1 MKTNMIKEF
10 NNEELLKEICDVY
23 GYDVKYNE
31 GYVLCTADEEDE
43 EYPYTYKNIELALIG
58 WLDTLIESEMEYRM
72 DNVDI
77 TWISEINYIKDVK
90 SELLFNKDSKTLKEA
105 IVYGEIPKHMYK
117 NLSVFLDERI
127 KRVEQFVQITND
139 RKLNTKALNV
149 VLPVEFIMQ
158 NNKLEY
164 LKIANKN
171 FLERLIFEGDTSEV
185 EFYEYDLY
193 DKNGKIDMIPLMPM
207 DNTSKFELSI
217 PVAITIVNNYLRIQT
232 PINYLYLF

>member
-10 NNEELLKEICDVY
+10 NNEKLLKEICDVY
-23 GYDVKYNE
+23 GYDVKYN
-31 GYVLCTADEEDE
+31 GGSVLCTADKEDE
-43 EYPYTYKNIELALIG
+43 EYTYTYENIELALIG
-58 WLDTLIESEMEYRM
+58 WLDTLIESEIEYRM

-77 TWISEINYIKDVK
+77 TWISEIDYIKGIK
-90 SELLFNKDSKTLKEA
+90 AELMFNKDSKALKEA

-139 RKLNTKALNV
+139 RKLNTKALKAS
-149 VLPVEFIMQ
+149 LPVEFIMQ

-164 LKIANKN
+164 LKIANKD
-171 FLERLIFEGDTSEV
+171 FLDRLIFEGDTSEV
-185 EFYEYDLY
+185 EFCEYDVY
-193 DKNGKIDMIPLMPM
+193 DKWDKIDVMPLMPM
-207 DNTSKFELSI
+207 HNTSKFELNI